1 MPFGWLTFVAEPLY
15 LALRLLYAHCV
26 HNWGWSIILL
36 TAIFNALMIW
46 PRIISMKSSLKMMRL
61 KPKVDVIKKR
71 AAHLKINDPE
81 RIALHNE
88 IAALYKSEGASIY
101 SGCLPMLLQVP
112 LLFAYQRVLHN
123 ATELHH
129 AHWLWLTDLSLP
141 DPLHILPVFII
152 GTMCLTQFITP
163 SPGVDPTQRRMLAI
177 LMPLFMGFT
186 LAHYAS
192 GLALYWV
199 TGNLFNLVLQLCIN
213 RSKIGIEMCGIAA
226 IKAAP

>member
-1 MPFGWLTFVAEPLY
+1 
-15 LALRLLYAHCV
+15 
-26 HNWGWSIILL
+26 
-36 TAIFNALMIW
+36 
-46 PRIISMKSSLKMMRL
+46 
-61 KPKVDVIKKR
+61 
-71 AAHLKINDPE
+71 
-81 RIALHNE
+81 
-88 IAALYKSEGASIY
+88 
-101 SGCLPMLLQVP
+101 MLLQVP